1 MSGPTVTVLAVGL
14 ALLAAALFAMASVAQ
29 RGAASEIP
37 DAEASGVRLMA
48 RLVRS
53 PQWWAGTVGD
63 TGGFVVQAAALG
75 FGSLLLVQPLLVTT
89 LLFAL
94 PLEAMRRRRPVGR
107 RDLAWA
113 LVLAACLAVFVVV
126 GEPTAGI
133 DRAPLHRWLPVG
145 SVLLILLVGC
155 VVLAGRRDGR
165 RRALFLAIATGL
177 AYGLTAAM
185 MISVVRLL
193 DDGPLAVLT
202 GWETYVLV
210 AAAVGGTWLQQSAY
224 QAGDLAAS
232 LPAVTV
238 GEPVI
243 GAVLG
248 VLVLGEQVRA
258 DGPEWVLIG
267 VLVVVMVV
275 ATLALARSSSEIT
288 IASTDADPA
297 PAGGSR
303 TS

>member
-1 MSGPTVTVLAVGL
+1 MTTALAVGL

-37 DAEASGVRLMA
+37 DADASGVRLIA

-94 PLEAMRRRRPVGR
+94 PLEAVRRRRPVAR
-107 RDLAWA
+107 RDVGWA
-113 LVLAACLAVFVVV
+113 LLLAGALAVFVVV
-126 GEPTAGI
+126 GEPTAGL
-133 DRAPLHRWLPVG
+133 DRAPLGRWVPVG
-145 SVLLILLVGC
+145 AVLLVLLVGC

-165 RRALFLAIATGL
+165 RRALLLAVATGL

-193 DDGPLAVLT
+193 DDGPLAVLA

-210 AAAVGGTWLQQSAY
+210 VAAVGGTWLQQSAY

-238 GEPVI
+238 GEPVV

-258 DGPEWVLIG
+258 DGPEWLLIV
-267 VLVVVMVV
+267 VLVAAMVV
-275 ATLALARSSSEIT
+275 ATLALARSSGEIP
-288 IASTDADPA
+288 APSTDADPA

-303 TS
+303 TP

>member
-1 MSGPTVTVLAVGL
+1 V
-14 ALLAAALFAMASVAQ
+14 
-29 RGAASEIP
+29 
-37 DAEASGVRLMA
+37 
-48 RLVRS
+48 
-53 PQWWAGTVGD
+53 
-63 TGGFVVQAAALG
+63 
-75 FGSLLLVQPLLVTT
+75 LLV
-89 LLFAL
+89 
-94 PLEAMRRRRPVGR
+94 
-107 RDLAWA
+107 
-113 LVLAACLAVFVVV
+113 
-126 GEPTAGI
+126 
-133 DRAPLHRWLPVG
+133 
-145 SVLLILLVGC
+145 LLVGC

-165 RRALFLAIATGL
+165 RRALLLAVATGL
-177 AYGLTAAM
+177 AYGVAAAM

-193 DDGPLAVLT
+193 DDGPLAVLA

-210 AAAVGGTWLQQSAY
+210 VAAVGGTWLQQSAY

-267 VLVVVMVV
+267 LLVVAMVV

>member
-1 MSGPTVTVLAVGL
+1 
-14 ALLAAALFAMASVAQ
+14 
-29 RGAASEIP
+29 
-37 DAEASGVRLMA
+37 
-48 RLVRS
+48 
-53 PQWWAGTVGD
+53 
-63 TGGFVVQAAALG
+63 
-75 FGSLLLVQPLLVTT
+75 
-89 LLFAL
+89 
-94 PLEAMRRRRPVGR
+94 
-107 RDLAWA
+107 
-113 LVLAACLAVFVVV
+113 
-126 GEPTAGI
+126 
-133 DRAPLHRWLPVG
+133 
-145 SVLLILLVGC
+145 
-155 VVLAGRRDGR
+155 VLAGRSDGR
-165 RRALFLAIATGL
+165 RRALLLAVATGL

-193 DDGPLAVLT
+193 DDGPLAVLG

-210 AAAVGGTWLQQSAY
+210 VAAVGGTWLQQSAF

-248 VLVLGEQVRA
+248 VLVLREQVRA

-267 VLVVVMVV
+267 VLVVAMVV